1 MSSSGVTL
9 TSSMR
14 SNLLNLQKTQ
24 ALFDLTQNRLSTG
37 KKVNSAVDNPSS
49 YFTAQSLSTRADSLE
64 SLLDGMG
71 QAVETINAAD
81 ASITSMKTLVTQAS
95 SLANSARDTSNTA
108 ATATGDVNLKAVGA
122 ATELGGVK
130 AGDTFTIRLGAGD
143 TIKGTKSITMTQ
155 SMSKTNGLGLSAT
168 ATLAIKVGDNNFV
181 KVTINTSDTIE
192 AVAKSINDNTKLKG
206 LVTASVVDGKFQLK
220 SSDAKNALS
229 IRALT
234 KAGTAVN
241 TTAAINTVSLLGLDD
256 GFDVKIKTAVGA
268 TITGDALGAAMSA
281 PATLTNLG
289 VSPTPAKIRVTVGE
303 NVTDIELAA
312 NTSMTGVV
320 TKLTAIAG
328 ISSSTSYAVGTGFSI
343 KGQIGKAIKIEDVT
357 GNFASKAGI
366 ATSSFVKPK
375 TGGID
380 DLVKDI
386 NNLSTDIKAEIDDNG
401 FLKISSTT
409 GDNLTITDVAATGAS
424 TIGTAAS
431 ALGVNGLADNG
442 TNTRKSYSE
451 QFNDVLDQINQMV
464 QNSDTSYKGVNLL
477 NGDDLT
483 VNFNENRTSTL
494 TIKGSVL
501 DTAGLGLNEAKN
513 EWKTS
518 SDIDRALADIDTATS
533 RLKTKSSELGQNL
546 SVIQTREDFTENM
559 INTLTS
565 GADDL
570 TLADMNEEAANL
582 LALQT
587 RQSLGTNALSLASQS
602 QQSVLS
608 LF

>member
-130 AGDTFTIRLGAGD
+130 SGDTFTIRLGAGD
-143 TIKGTKSITMTQ
+143 TIKGTKSVTMTQ
-155 SMSKTNGLGLSAT
+155 KMSLTGGLGLSAT

-241 TTAAINTVSLLGLDD
+241 TTASINTVSLLGL
-256 GFDVKIKTAVGA
+256 TM
-268 TITGDALGAAMSA
+268 ALM
-281 PATLTNLG
+281 
-289 VSPTPAKIRVTVGE
+289 
-303 NVTDIELAA
+303 
-312 NTSMTGVV
+312 
-320 TKLTAIAG
+320 
-328 ISSSTSYAVGTGFSI
+328 
-343 KGQIGKAIKIEDVT
+343 
-357 GNFASKAGI
+357 
-366 ATSSFVKPK
+366 
-375 TGGID
+375 
-380 DLVKDI
+380 
-386 NNLSTDIKAEIDDNG
+386 
-401 FLKISSTT
+401 
-409 GDNLTITDVAATGAS
+409 
-424 TIGTAAS
+424 
-431 ALGVNGLADNG
+431 
-442 TNTRKSYSE
+442 
-451 QFNDVLDQINQMV
+451 
-464 QNSDTSYKGVNLL
+464 
-477 NGDDLT
+477 
-483 VNFNENRTSTL
+483 
-494 TIKGSVL
+494 
-501 DTAGLGLNEAKN
+501 
-513 EWKTS
+513 
-518 SDIDRALADIDTATS
+518 
-533 RLKTKSSELGQNL
+533 
-546 SVIQTREDFTENM
+546 
-559 INTLTS
+559 
-565 GADDL
+565 
-570 TLADMNEEAANL
+570 
-582 LALQT
+582 
-587 RQSLGTNALSLASQS
+587 
-602 QQSVLS
+602 
-608 LF
+608 